1 MENLPATPAAALDA
15 VRGLLADAV
24 RDDTYP
30 SLYRVMAELEKL
42 NGKKLTKRNL
52 PDLEAAAGEALFMGP
67 NRFGSYRLENAAYR
81 RVSRDGEQ
89 TAWCLTFNRDGS
101 CPVVDTDWLRSDH
114 TCYFDAAEKR
124 NALRQQL
131 LGDGERIARLGELIA
146 SINNA
151 AAELRQLTAYPC
163 PDGFRIQ
170 RLAGFD

>member
-1 MENLPATPAAALDA
+1 MENLPATPTAALDA

-67 NRFGSYRLENAAYR
+67 NRFGSYRLENTAYG
-81 RVSRDGEQ
+81 RVSRDGENPG
-89 TAWCLTFNRDGS
+89 WCLTFNRDGS
-101 CPVVDTDWLRSDH
+101 CPVVDTDWLRSDR

-131 LGDGERIARLGELIA
+131 LGDSATLERIAALI
-146 SINNA
+146 STINAA
-151 AAELRQLTAYPC
+151 AAELKKLTAYPC